1 MNYVGRSKV
10 NELPEFDE
18 EIITKVKNYL
28 EITDKNLTEDDYYYY
43 YCDDYETTKV
53 LVIEVEIEDKK
64 EFAKFVISNNEFYMI
79 LNNQKFE
86 IE

>member
-1 MNYVGRSKV
+1 MDYVGHSKV
-10 NELPEFDE
+10 NELPDFDK

-43 YCDDYETTKV
+43 YCDDENKKV
-53 LVIEVEIEDKK
+53 LVFEIEIEDKK